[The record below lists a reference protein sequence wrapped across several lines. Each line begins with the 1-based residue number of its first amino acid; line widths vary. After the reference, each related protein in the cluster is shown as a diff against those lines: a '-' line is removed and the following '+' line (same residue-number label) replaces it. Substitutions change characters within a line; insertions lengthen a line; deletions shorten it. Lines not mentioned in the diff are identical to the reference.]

1 MYIIIVGAGKVGW
14 NLARELINKEHEVT
28 LIESNRRRYLTV
40 EQELE
45 HNIQYGDASELWVLE
60 RAGIQRAD
68 MVIAVTGDDEDNM
81 LICQVAREKY
91 MVDRIIARVNN
102 PRNLEHF
109 ELLGIKPSV
118 SATGLILNLIEHEV
132 PEYGLVHLLD
142 FPEERL
148 EIIEMLLEKD
158 SRVAGQR
165 VGDLDMPEGSLLI
178 SVLREGRGFVPGP
191 ETVLEPGDE
200 ILAVLDP
207 GREEDLKV
215 FLGGF
220 ASGHC
225 ATELRKRGAEGE
237 ILLVGREPE
246 VPYERPPL
254 SKEYMRGES
263 QRSDAYVHPASWYE
277 ENDVE
282 LLTGRNVMS
291 LDTAERSAKLQGG
304 DEVRFEKALLATG
317 ANVNILRVEGAENE
331 GIHYLR
337 AFGNTEAIRKDAEK
351 AEHVVLIGGSYIGSE
366 VAASLTATGTK
377 CTIVMME
384 EVLLSNHFGEEA
396 GRFFHDLVESHG
408 IEILGGES
416 LQAFE
421 GDGRVKAVV
430 TASGKQVECDAVVV
444 GAGVRPDVMLA
455 QKAGLEVDDGITCD
469 AKLQTSVEGI
479 YAAGDVCSYDS
490 VIHGRRLRVEHWDV
504 ALQQGQAAGA
514 NMLGEGKDYDVVPY
528 FFSDLAD
535 WASLE
540 YVGPAEDWDE
550 IVWRGE
556 RDSGEFSA
564 WYLKDGKVAGC
575 LSVERSEDLAR
586 ARELLAEGTDVSAD
600 RKKIADPGTDLG
612 EIG

>member
-1 MYIIIVGAGKVGW
+1 VDVATERKVEFLLVGGGMAG
-14 NLARELINKEHEVT
+14 A
-28 LIESNRRRYLTV
+28 
-40 EQELE
+40 
-45 HNIQYGDASELWVLE
+45 
-60 RAGIQRAD
+60 
-68 MVIAVTGDDEDNM
+68 
-81 LICQVAREKY
+81 
-91 MVDRIIARVNN
+91 
-102 PRNLEHF
+102 
-109 ELLGIKPSV
+109 
-118 SATGLILNLIEHEV
+118 
-132 PEYGLVHLLD
+132 
-142 FPEERL
+142 
-148 EIIEMLLEKD
+148 
-158 SRVAGQR
+158 
-165 VGDLDMPEGSLLI
+165 
-178 SVLREGRGFVPGP
+178 
-191 ETVLEPGDE
+191 
-200 ILAVLDP
+200 
-207 GREEDLKV
+207 
-215 FLGGF
+215 
-220 ASGHC
+220 HC
-225 ATELRKRGAEGE
+225 ASELRKRGAEGE

-254 SKEYMRGES
+254 SKEFMRGEVE
-263 QRSDAYVHPASWYE
+263 RAYAYVHPASWYE
-277 ENDVE
+277 ENEVE

-337 AFGNTEAIRKDAEK
+337 AFGNTEAIRADAER

-366 VAASLTATGTK
+366 VAASLTAKGTK

-384 EVLLSNHFGEEA
+384 KVALSNSFGEEV
-396 GRFFHDLVESHG
+396 GRFFHGVLESHG
-408 IEILGGES
+408 VEILGGEE
-416 LQAFE
+416 LEAYE
-421 GDGRVKAVV
+421 GDGRVRAVI
-430 TASGKQVECDAVVV
+430 TKSGRQVECDAVVV

-455 QKAGLEVDDGITCD
+455 QKAGLEVDDGIICD

-490 VIHGRRLRVEHWDV
+490 VVHGRRLRVEHWDV

-540 YVGPAEDWDE
+540 YVGPAQDWDE

-564 WYLKDGKVAGC
+564 WYLKDGTVAGC
-575 LSVERSEDLAR
+575 LSVERSEDLGR
-586 ARELLAEGTDVSAD
+586 ARELLAEGADVSAD
-600 RKKIADPGTDLG
+600 REKIADPGTDLG